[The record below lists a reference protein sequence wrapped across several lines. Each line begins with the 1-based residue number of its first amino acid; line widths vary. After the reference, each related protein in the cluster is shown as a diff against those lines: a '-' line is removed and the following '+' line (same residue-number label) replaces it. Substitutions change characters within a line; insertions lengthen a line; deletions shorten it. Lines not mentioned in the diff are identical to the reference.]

1 MRIEHKLSPTI
12 ANYAREAIRQLNEIR
27 REYLVAL
34 GTAKELQD
42 RSEAI
47 KAALGQQLMLVKESE
62 GLPEPVAPYVLSE
75 DGARLIGDI
84 AEINNS
90 VKHEQ

>member
-1 MRIEHKLSPTI
+1 MKIEHKLSPTI
-12 ANYAREAIRQLNEIR
+12 ANYG

-62 GLPEPVAPYVLSE
+62 GLPEPVAPYVLS
-75 DGARLIGDI
+75 DDAARLIGDI